1 MTYIAPNLS
10 SIIGASTAAK
20 LMGAA
25 GGLTALSKVMF
36 QKYYKRL
43 ISFYLIKSIFNWFV
57 ARFWFFYL
65 FADASELRG
74 STWST
79 KKGVG
84 WIFSVFHI
92 TSHRIYILLRSSSKT
107 STGKCLHLH
116 VINPIYFVLSTLLQ
130 LLLQSFRW

>member
-43 ISFYLIKSIFNWFV
+43 ISFNQKYFNWFV

-65 FADASELRG
+65 IADASELRG

-107 STGKCLHLH
+107 STGKCWHLQ
-116 VINPIYFVLSTLLQ
+116 VINLIYFVLSTLLQ